1 MPQEPIP
8 FVPDQQSGWSARAG
22 GSPLAVNVVI
32 DGRGAVRRRPGITS
46 YQHFPPDPESPLPLS
61 LNPTPIIGLYVTL
74 DGNLYVVDSA
84 VPVRHIFVVK
94 PTPLSVTNLSTTF
107 NSSLVGGRRPIFAET
122 EAALFIA
129 GGGEAEKILLSTPG
143 ASRLSPTAPQGSHII
158 ANSSRLLMNDVVVG
172 AGDFGWNTVFY
183 SATGSGSAA
192 IPGGHVLWP
201 PQAGAGFFGA
211 EARPD
216 KVIAIHENTNEVFVF
231 GETTLQVFNPDPTFV
246 YAPLPTLNHGL
257 VGPYGAIE
265 VDQKIAFLDHRRR
278 FVITNGRSVEY
289 IGEPIQAT
297 LDDMAVVTDV
307 FGYRVRTNVIDCL
320 CWCFPTDGR
329 TFVYQINSQRQG
341 SNWALWMGWDTATNN
356 FKRLVV
362 NAHHHVHTTGWNI
375 VGMLDGRV
383 GLLSMDSSTDL
394 GQPINAHIET
404 GFVDRGTD
412 LLKHCVAVHLA
423 LKRGE
428 VVGATAPIAWLKW
441 RDAPGPWTGAAEV
454 SLGASGDREI
464 TVVFRSLGVYRR
476 REWLF
481 EFAGTADLEL
491 TRATEVFEV
500 LSN

>member
-1 MPQEPIP
+1 M
-8 FVPDQQSGWSARAG
+8 
-22 GSPLAVNVVI
+22 
-32 DGRGAVRRRPGITS
+32 
-46 YQHFPPDPESPLPLS
+46 
-61 LNPTPIIGLYVTL
+61 
-74 DGNLYVVDSA
+74 
-84 VPVRHIFVVK
+84 
-94 PTPLSVTNLSTTF
+94 
-107 NSSLVGGRRPIFAET
+107 
-122 EAALFIA
+122 
-129 GGGEAEKILLSTPG
+129 
-143 ASRLSPTAPQGSHII
+143 
-158 ANSSRLLMNDVVVG
+158 
-172 AGDFGWNTVFY
+172 
-183 SATGSGSAA
+183 TGSG
-192 IPGGHVLWP
+192 
-201 PQAGAGFFGA
+201 GFVA

-216 KVIAIHENTNEVFVF
+216 PVVALYENTNEVFVF

-257 VGPYGAIE
+257 AGPHAAIE

-297 LDDMAVVTDV
+297 LDDMPVVTDV

-329 TFVYQINSQRQG
+329 TFVYQINAQSEG
-341 SNWALWMGWDTATNN
+341 SHWALWMGWDSAKNM

-362 NAHHHVHTTGWNI
+362 SAHHHVHKTGWNI
-375 VGMLDGRV
+375 VGLLDGRV
-383 GLLSMDSSTDL
+383 GLLSMDASTDL
-394 GQPINAHIET
+394 GAPINAHVET

-428 VVGATAPIAWLKW
+428 VTGALASVAPLAWLKW
-441 RDAPGPWTGAAEV
+441 RDRPGPWTGEIPI
-454 SLGASGDREI
+454 SLGVSGDREI
-464 TVVFRSLGVYRR
+464 TVVYRSLGTYRR

-481 EFAGTADLEL
+481 EFAGTDDLEL